1 LNPFGSTLLQIVDF
15 GTAWGAALFRRAA
28 NWDFRFF
35 EHRTENPL
43 GGSANVRPAREVA
56 PKSNIYFY
64 SVSQPRCRE
73 TEVVNMDQQDFIRHD
88 GIFVP
93 AAALQQE
100 RQRTKYGKFEVL
112 SENPM
117 RERII
122 ASPAV
127 ADGRLLLRGDEH
139 LFCIEMG
146 KR

>member
-1 LNPFGSTLLQIVDF
+1 
-15 GTAWGAALFRRAA
+15 
-28 NWDFRFF
+28 
-35 EHRTENPL
+35 
-43 GGSANVRPAREVA
+43 
-56 PKSNIYFY
+56 
-64 SVSQPRCRE
+64 
-73 TEVVNMDQQDFIRHD
+73 MDQQDFIRHD